1 MSQQSPTNKAELL
14 QRIRADRAR
23 LEKVLAPLDD
33 AALEK
38 PAADGWAIK
47 DHLAHLAAWSQ
58 KAAAGIEGRPAY
70 EGLGLDKSAMGLS
83 EEELNARLQARSH
96 SRPAA
101 ELVAEFRQA
110 NDHILQLISDLPE
123 SRLFGP
129 QADERLLGNITG
141 NTYEHDEEHRG
152 WIEERLRA
160 QSA

>member
-1 MSQQSPTNKAELL
+1 MTENEPSNKAELV

-23 LEKVLAPLDD
+23 LERVLSNLDD

-38 PAADGWAIK
+38 AGPDGWAIK

-58 KAAAGIEGRPAY
+58 KAAAAVEGRPAY
-70 EGLGLDKSAMGLS
+70 EGLGLDKSAVGLS

-96 SRPAA
+96 GRPAA
-101 ELVAEFRQA
+101 ELLAEFRQA

-123 SRLFGP
+123 GKLFGP

-141 NTYEHDEEHRG
+141 NTYEHDAEHQG
-152 WIEERLRA
+152 WIEERLRGA
-160 QSA
+160 

>member
-1 MSQQSPTNKAELL
+1 MSEQQPTSKAELL

-23 LEKVLAPLDD
+23 LEQVLAPLDE

-38 PAADGWAIK
+38 PGPDGWAIK
-47 DHLAHLAAWSQ
+47 DHLGHLAAWSQ
-58 KAAAGIEGRPAY
+58 KAAADVQGRPAY
-70 EGLGLDKSAMGLS
+70 EGLGLDKSAVVLS
-83 EEELNARLQARSH
+83 EEEINARLQALSH

-110 NDHILQLISDLPE
+110 NAHILQLISDLPE
-123 SRLFGP
+123 SKLFGP

-152 WIEERLRA
+152 WIEERLHG
-160 QSA
+160 